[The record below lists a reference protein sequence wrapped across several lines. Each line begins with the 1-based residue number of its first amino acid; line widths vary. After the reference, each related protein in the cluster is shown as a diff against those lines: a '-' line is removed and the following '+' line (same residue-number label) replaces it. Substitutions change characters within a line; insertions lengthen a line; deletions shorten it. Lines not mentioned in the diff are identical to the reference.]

1 MRRFD
6 KSHNMRK
13 ANILAEQR
21 YYESKGLL
29 KEDHDLIE
37 ENRTSMSEF
46 FGDTTD
52 NVDTLLKMFSKYQP
66 TKGWFM
72 TVGYVNNVMNSS
84 FSNISPAS
92 FNAEQINTLEGI
104 AAKLESP
111 TLTRYVQSV
120 MDYNPL
126 DWERVKQTSIRDK
139 ERASRGLKQQGKV
152 KDFNPKRSYK
162 NPYASVSKSFPDPNN
177 PKKKKTKIV
186 MPAKI
191 YSTKS
196 FTVQWENIRNKAD
209 FDAKITSV
217 RDKYGLSGDEGAVPV
232 DDTRGLGYNR
242 VQGTPFKQ
250 HSETGKSALDMYSKG
265 GVQSNKSK
273 FFINLDGSIAEL
285 TPEESDFIFKELP
298 SREDVMP
305 GRLARMENQEAA
317 QEMYTIENIYQMKN
331 LNLEKISYIIC
342 SINVDGQNQK
352 FSYIN
357 RNAVPDGLN
366 PGEFSE
372 FIEGSLPKSIS

>member
-29 KEDHDLIE
+29 KEDYDSIE

-72 TVGYVNNVMNSS
+72 TVGYVNNVMNSR
-84 FSNISPAS
+84 IPAS
-92 FNAEQINTLEGI
+92 FNAEDIGTFEEI

-111 TLTRYVQSV
+111 TLIKYAQTV
-120 MDYNPL
+120 MDSP
-126 DWERVKQTSIRDK
+126 DWERVKQTNIRDID
-139 ERASRGLKQQGKV
+139 RASRGLGKQGKV
-152 KDFNPKRSYK
+152 KDFTPKRSYK
-162 NPYASVSKSFPDPNN
+162 NPYASVSKGFKN
-177 PKKKKTKIV
+177 PETGKVTNEIV
-186 MPAKI
+186 SPAKI

-196 FTVQWENIRNKAD
+196 FTVQWENIRNKSD
-209 FDAKITSV
+209 RDSEITKV
-217 RDKYGLSGDEGAVPV
+217 RDKYGITGDEGSISV
-232 DDTRGLGYNR
+232 DDKRGLGYNR
-242 VQGTPFKQ
+242 VQGTPFKK
-250 HSETGKSALDMYSKG
+250 HDRTGKSALDMYAKG
-265 GVQSNKSK
+265 GVTSNKSNY
-273 FFINLDGSIAEL
+273 FINFEGNIAEL
-285 TPEESDFIFKELP
+285 TSEEQNFVFKEFV
-298 SREDVMP
+298 SREKVMP
-305 GRLARMENQEAA
+305 RRLASMENQEAA
-317 QEMYTIENIYQMKN
+317 QEIYNIENIYQMKN

-357 RNAVPDGLN
+357 RNAVPDGLK

-372 FIEGSLPKSIS
+372 FIEGSLPNSIS